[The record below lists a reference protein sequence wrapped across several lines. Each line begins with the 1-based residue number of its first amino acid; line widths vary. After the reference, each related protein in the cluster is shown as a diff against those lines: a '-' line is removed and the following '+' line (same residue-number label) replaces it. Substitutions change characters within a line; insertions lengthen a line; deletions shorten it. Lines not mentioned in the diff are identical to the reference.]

1 MDRRSLL
8 SSAPQG
14 GNPPAAIPA
23 TPGLSLIGRRA
34 VLLPAA
40 MLAGTLLMLRAEPAA
55 ADEGWTIDAFDVEIS
70 VHQDATMAVRE
81 TLSIDFGTQPH
92 HGIFR
97 DIPVIYEWDTDSH
110 RVYDL
115 TINAVTNGAGRSWAY
130 SVSQN
135 GADKEIK
142 IGDPN
147 TTLSGRQSYV
157 IAYTVAGALNGFADH
172 DELYWNVTGQ
182 QWAVPIKEASATV
195 AVPADGLVWIN
206 CFQGQLGSREACRS
220 SSTSNQ
226 AMFSATRLLPA
237 GEQLTVVVGMKKG
250 VAGNVVPILKARPRT
265 FLEFFN
271 GGPAPLAA
279 AVLLFLFGAAW
290 VARMVWRRGR
300 DMEYATAYY
309 STKDPTERVRPLF
322 WPQALVPEYQPPD
335 NLRPAQLGLILDES
349 ADTKDVTATIVDL
362 AVRGYLVIKDVPGK
376 HDWELVPAKQDATGL
391 LPYEEKIFTGLFAG
405 EKSGIKLSSLK
416 GTFGGPL
423 SLAEGLLYAD
433 SARLKWFTSNPRN
446 TRLIWAGLGILVLIV
461 GGLISLALGALA
473 GWGVLGL
480 SVVAIGGLMIV
491 VSRWMPRRTGLGT
504 DLFRKTLGF
513 RVYMNAAEKDRQA
526 FAEKAEIFT
535 QYLPYAIVFGCVHR
549 WAKAFEGIDT
559 SAAVSTWYQGHAPF
573 TPVLFASSL
582 EGFSSTLS
590 AAVAVTPGGSGGSGG
605 GGGGFSGGGGGG
617 GGGGAW

>member
-1 MDRRSLL
+1 MRL
-8 SSAPQG
+8 A
-14 GNPPAAIPA
+14 
-23 TPGLSLIGRRA
+23 GRRA
-34 VLLPAA
+34 IWLPAA
-40 MLAGTLLMLRAEPAA
+40 LLAATLVALQAVPAA
-55 ADEGWTIDAFDVEIS
+55 ADEGWTIDAFDVEII

-81 TLSIDFGTQPH
+81 TLHVDFGTQSH

-97 DIPVIYEWDTDSH
+97 DIPVIYEWDRDSH

-115 TINAVTNGAGRSWAY
+115 TVNAVTDGGGRNWAY
-130 SVSQN
+130 TVSEN
-135 GADKEIK
+135 GADEEIK

-147 TTLSGRQSYV
+147 KTLSGRQTYV

-182 QWAVPIKEASATV
+182 QWAVPITEASATV
-195 AVPADGLVWIN
+195 AVPADGLLWIN

-220 SSTSNQ
+220 ASTSNQ
-226 AMFSATRLLPA
+226 AMFSATRVLPP

-250 VAGNVVPILKARPRT
+250 VAGTVVPILKARPRT
-265 FLEFFN
+265 FLEFFSV
-271 GGPAPLAA
+271 GPAPVAG
-279 AVLLFLFGAAW
+279 AVLLFLLGAAW
-290 VARMVWRRGR
+290 VGRMVWRRGR

-309 STKDPTERVRPLF
+309 LTKDPTERVRPLF
-322 WPQALVPEYQPPD
+322 RPEALVPEYQPPD

-362 AVRGYLVIKDVPGK
+362 AVRGYLTIKEVKNGK
-376 HDWELVPAKQDATGL
+376 HDWELVQIKDQAAGL
-391 LPYEEKIFTGLFAG
+391 LPYEAAIFNGLFDG
-405 EKSGIKLSSLK
+405 KVKQTRLSALK
-416 GTFGGPL
+416 GTFRFPL
-423 SLAEGLLYAD
+423 GQAEKLLYQD
-433 SARLKWFTSNPRN
+433 SVRLRWFTRNPQT
-446 TRLIWAGLGILVLIV
+446 TRVLWVFLGILVVLIGFGV
-461 GGLISLALGALA
+461 ALGLGALA
-473 GWGVLGL
+473 GWGLLG
-480 SVVAIGGLMIV
+480 VAVILVGSLIIATN
-491 VSRWMPRRTGLGT
+491 SWMPRRTALGT

-559 SAAVSTWYQGHAPF
+559 SAVVSSWYQGQGAF

-582 EGFSSTLS
+582 EGFSSNLS
-590 AAVAVTPGGSGGSGG
+590 TAVSETPGGSGGSGG